1 MRWFKKLREEI
12 KRERAANS
20 AEWKQLKF
28 ASFILA
34 AGLIYVGYTRIRDE
48 GPWYLG
54 CSSLHGKKEVLLQT
68 DKKPR
73 VEGSIVFLGDD
84 MFVTPEPGMTCRILT
99 VRKAEAELEAREGLD
114 NPI

>member
-12 KRERAANS
+12 KHERAANS
-20 AEWKQLKF
+20 AEWKQLKI

-34 AGLIYVGYTRIRDE
+34 AGLIYVGYTRIRDA

-54 CSSLHGKKEVLLQT
+54 CATGKGKELLLQT

-73 VEGSIVFLGDD
+73 VEGSLVFLEDD
-84 MFVTPEPGMTCRILT
+84 IFVTPEPGMTCRILT
-99 VRKAEAELEAREGLD
+99 VRKAEAELEAREALD

>member
-12 KRERAANS
+12 EHERAANS
-20 AEWKQLKF
+20 AEWKQLKI

-34 AGLIYVGYTRIRDE
+34 AGLIYVGYTRIRDA

-84 MFVTPEPGMTCRILT
+84 MFVTPEQGMTCRILT
-99 VRKAEAELEAREGLD
+99 VRKAEEEQAARKALD
-114 NPI
+114 NPF